1 MSSPL
6 PTLTAADFDAA
17 SAAWH
22 ANKIRRGERLYY
34 RCTASQR
41 NGKPCPRTA
50 NTTHLD
56 RDPAAPHLCTQHART
71 STSVHVAGSSNTHTA
86 DPSLSA
92 SS

>member
-34 RCTASQR
+34 RCTATQR
-41 NGKPCPRTA
+41 NGKPCPRAA
-50 NTTHLD
+50 NTAHLD
-56 RDPAAPHLCTQHART
+56 RDPAAPHLCTQHT
-71 STSVHVAGSSNTHTA
+71 HTSVHSAGSSSTQTA
-86 DPSLSA
+86 VPSLSA